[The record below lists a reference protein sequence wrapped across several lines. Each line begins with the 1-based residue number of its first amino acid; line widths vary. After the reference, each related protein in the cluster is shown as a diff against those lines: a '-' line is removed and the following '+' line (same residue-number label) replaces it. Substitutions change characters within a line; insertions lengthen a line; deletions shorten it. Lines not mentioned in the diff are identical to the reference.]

1 MCVKLANLYE
11 LHIESLLEMG
21 PMHLP
26 QKTEGGGHTNS
37 NGVSRYPAAPL
48 CDGALV
54 NM

>member
-26 QKTEGGGHTNS
+26 QKTEGGGTLTQM
-37 NGVSRYPAAPL
+37 GYPGTLLPRCVMGL
-48 CDGALV
+48 W
-54 NM
+54 